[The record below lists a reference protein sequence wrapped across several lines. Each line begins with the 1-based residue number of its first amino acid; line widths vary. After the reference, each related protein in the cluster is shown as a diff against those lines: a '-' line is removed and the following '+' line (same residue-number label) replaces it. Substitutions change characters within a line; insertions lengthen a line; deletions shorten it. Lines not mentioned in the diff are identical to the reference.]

1 MKGLTHFVSGVCAA
15 TFIPQVVKMSATGGE
30 SGASFILLLA
40 GAYGVLPDTMDFK
53 LGQFFSIAETELDP
67 DPRNPDPQQMANEFA
82 RVINEV
88 GETGKPQRIQFF
100 TSQLGANRWRQ
111 YNVVFE
117 PRAIVIQFNEIVSTS
132 QIPFPGTA
140 PPPER
145 RMGRA
150 EFKYEL
156 KSKTLEHDWLNDCV
170 RWLRRKLKGPDAPTG
185 PVKPSTV
192 DIFGGPQFGFRRESD
207 GKIYF
212 DWLPWHRTWSH
223 SWVLGFLL
231 TLPVHLIAFGF
242 ALYANWAAAGAL
254 AAAGKYGDLASL
266 LFTMNSWWLYG
277 AVAFL
282 GFFFHVFEDMT
293 GHIGGALFW
302 PLHKP
307 RSEGLELFKASDPRT
322 NFSIMYTAIT
332 LTLWNLDRFT
342 TKVIAFPHWFA
353 NFPANIIYRAELW
366 GAQFPWLNGMLQPLG
381 DWAKGGKPLDPL
393 LAEWLGHTITLTL
406 FLVIPMFIYF
416 KFIAWLKP
424 RIVACERERM
434 EVTVQNLTVLSGSRF
449 AESAVAQEDAD
460 GDDVQ
465 DVLD

>member
-15 TFIPQVVKMSATGGE
+15 SFIPQVVKMSASGEGGA
-30 SGASFILLLA
+30 ASFILLLA

-67 DPRNPDPQQMANEFA
+67 DPKNLDPQHMADEFA

-88 GETGKPQRIQFF
+88 GDSGKPQRVQFF
-100 TSQLGANRWRQ
+100 TSQVGANRWQQ
-111 YNVVFE
+111 YNVIFE
-117 PRAIVIQFNEIVSTS
+117 PKAIVIQFNEVVSTS

-140 PPPER
+140 PAPER

-156 KSKTLEHDWLNDCV
+156 KSRSLEHDWLNDCV
-170 RWLRRKLKGPDAPTG
+170 RWMRRKLKGPDAPPG

-231 TLPVHLIAFGF
+231 TLPVYPITYFLG
-242 ALYANWAAAGAL
+242 LDN
-254 AAAGKYGDLASL
+254 
-266 LFTMNSWWLYG
+266 WWLYG
-277 AVAFL
+277 LVAFL

-322 NFSIMYTAIT
+322 NFSIMYTAII

-342 TKVIAFPHWFA
+342 THVIAFPRWFA
-353 NFPANIIYRAELW
+353 NFPANLVYRFGFGQGWPQLPALV
-366 GAQFPWLNGMLQPLG
+366 
-381 DWAKGGKPLDPL
+381 
-393 LAEWLGHTITLTL
+393 AEWLGHALTLTL
-406 FLVIPMFIYF
+406 FLVIPMVIYF

-424 RIVACERERM
+424 RVVAKENERM
-434 EVTVQNLTVLSGSRF
+434 QLTVENLKFRAGYAA
-449 AESAVAQEDAD
+449 AESAVALEAAD
-460 GDDVQ
+460 GDDLE